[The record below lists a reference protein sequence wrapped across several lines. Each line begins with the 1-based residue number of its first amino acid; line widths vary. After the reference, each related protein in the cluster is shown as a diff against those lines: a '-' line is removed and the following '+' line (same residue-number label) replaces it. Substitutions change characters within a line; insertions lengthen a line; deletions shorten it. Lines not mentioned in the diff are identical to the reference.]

1 MGINSFDSK
10 FRNAK
15 YFVNPNFV
23 NPKQIFR
30 FKVEGFWGAELA
42 KLGQLFDQILLD

>member
-10 FRNAK
+10 FQNAK
-15 YFVNPNFV
+15 YFV